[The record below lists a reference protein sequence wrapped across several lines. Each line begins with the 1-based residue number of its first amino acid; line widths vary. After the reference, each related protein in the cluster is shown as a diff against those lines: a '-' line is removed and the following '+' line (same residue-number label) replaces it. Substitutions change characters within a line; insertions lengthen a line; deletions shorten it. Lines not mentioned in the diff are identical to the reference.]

1 MWLLS
6 QGGRAMFGIE
16 AFHVTAWLFIVG
28 ELLILVVTAL
38 RKGYLYTTKIY
49 CGDTRSRS
57 RSMRL

>member
-1 MWLLS
+1 
-6 QGGRAMFGIE
+6 MFGIE